1 MIIVKFEMISKL
13 QTVAACFGILS
24 TFPDVSWAK
33 SMSPGFRAKAESAG
47 KLDKVVHLPEH
58 RVGQSSSILNN
69 VIDVSLG
76 TLTTLGFRLMTELD
90 GFVSL
95 AAPSFMLTL
104 AEDRWVI
111 INPHI
116 FGEAS
121 GSVSFTLKLLLLEA
135 TINLKLLAVKF
146 SPLDWQVA
154 WD

>member
-1 MIIVKFEMISKL
+1 MIEL
-13 QTVAACFGILS
+13 
-24 TFPDVSWAK
+24 
-33 SMSPGFRAKAESAG
+33 
-47 KLDKVVHLPEH
+47 
-58 RVGQSSSILNN
+58 
-69 VIDVSLG
+69 SLG
-76 TLTTLGFRLMTELD
+76 TLTSLGFRLVTELD

-104 AEDRWVI
+104 AEDRWVV

-121 GSVSFTLKLLLLEA
+121 GTVSFTLKLLLLEA
-135 TINLKLLAVKF
+135 TINLKLLGIKF